1 MKISNK
7 QLKQIIKEELAA
19 VLGEGGVAYSGVVLD
34 EQSVQAL
41 TDAAK
46 KFGIP
51 EGFVFNTK
59 AGAPLPHHMT
69 IVPFSPIVHPK
80 GKHDLSADY
89 PVGGEITLEV
99 LSFGYTDK
107 AMAALVKPPAPIH
120 KKVKFPHVTIAIPEG
135 GRPFDSNKIPKENFK
150 GPKPTVKD
158 EQSGEE
164 KPLFIKGIVQEVP
177 S

>member
-1 MKISNK
+1 MLYSSFKK
-7 QLKQIIKEELAA
+7 QHVLVENWRKFLK
-19 VLGEGGVAYSGVVLD
+19 EGPGVAYSGVVLD

-41 TDAAK
+41 KQAAEQV
-46 KFGIP
+46 GVP

-80 GKHDLSADY
+80 GKHDFSADY
-89 PVGGEITLEV
+89 PVGGEVELRVVGIGM
-99 LSFGYTDK
+99 SDK
-107 AMAALVKPPAPIH
+107 AMAAMVEPPAPIS

-135 GRPFDSNKIPKENFK
+135 GKPFNSNKIPKENFQQVEPFMIR
-150 GPKPTVKD
+150 GV
-158 EQSGEE
+158 
-164 KPLFIKGIVQEVP
+164 VQEVP

>member
-1 MKISNK
+1 MKITNA
-7 QLKQIIKEELAA
+7 QLKRIIKEELYA

-41 TDAAK
+41 KQAAETV
-46 KFGIP
+46 GVP

-59 AGAPLPHHMT
+59 AGEPLPHHMT
-69 IVPFSPIVHPK
+69 IVPFSPVVHPK
-80 GKHDLSADY
+80 GKHDFSADY

-99 LSFGYTDK
+99 LSIGYNDK
-107 AMAALVKPPAPIH
+107 AMAAMVKPPAPIS

-135 GRPFDSNKIPKENFK
+135 GKPFNSNKIPKENFK
-150 GPKPTVKD
+150 GPILVKD
-158 EQSGEE
+158 KKTGEE
-164 KPLFIKGIVQEVP
+164 IPLLIKGVVQEVP